1 MGLLN
6 KNQLRA
12 IVEHLPHV
20 RKLKLIKQR
29 EKRKEEK
36 EMDEKVKGIN
46 VPLKKLG
53 KLPASEIL
61 RLIYAMKEQKQA
73 FTLT

>member
-1 MGLLN
+1 MGLLT
-6 KNQLRA
+6 KYQLRA

-20 RKLKLIKQR
+20 RKAKLIKQR
-29 EKRKEEK
+29 EKRKQEK

-46 VPLKKLG
+46 LPLKKLG

-61 RLIYAMKEQKQA
+61 RLIYTMKEKKQE

>member
-29 EKRKEEK
+29 EKRKNEK
-36 EMDEKVKGIN
+36 EIDGKIKGIN
-46 VPLKKLG
+46 IPLNKLS
-53 KLPASEIL
+53 KLPASDIL
-61 RLIYAMKEQKQA
+61 KLIYAMKEKKQA